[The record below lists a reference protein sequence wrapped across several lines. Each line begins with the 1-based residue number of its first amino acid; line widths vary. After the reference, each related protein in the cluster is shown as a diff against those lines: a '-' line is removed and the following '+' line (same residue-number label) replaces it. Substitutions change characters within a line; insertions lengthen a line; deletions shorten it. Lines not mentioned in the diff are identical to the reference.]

1 MLSKLASVRPA
12 ASNLLGSTQLP
23 RGAAGVLADAVAIL
37 SYLGFSFYPE
47 LWRPPELCD
56 ADLSPELRLPDGN

>member
-47 LWRPPELCD
+47 LCD